1 MSIAYFN
8 NWCLYK
14 IIKIKQQPCTSLVI
28 SVPYAEL
35 HIQVPNANG
44 ICSILYCKVVLCYN
58 L

>member
-35 HIQVPNANG
+35 QVPNANG
-44 ICSILYCKVVLCYN
+44 ISSILYCRVVLCYG